1 VATPAAGSIEEL
13 IVAEVAATAYHPRT
27 SKHSDAQSLVII
39 RDLLAACPTLAK
51 RAAAGEIVGKLR
63 HHQQVGHGDWVIDIA
78 LGSAAEA
85 PEPPKA
91 GELIRLTEPALI
103 QIAIELKSIWTEH
116 GKARKNRLRDFEA
129 FHSYAH
135 DYSKRTVAAA
145 FLVINAAELFLS
157 PLNLDARN
165 REPITYH
172 RQRATPT
179 FEIVRKTIE
188 IFRSIHLRDSE
199 TDAPGLEALGIA
211 VIEHDNLNYL
221 DGRAQYADVAKKY
234 ANLRRV
240 SKVAPVPPGL
250 KVGDPLHYRT
260 MIQRICN
267 AYRERFP

>member
-1 VATPAAGSIEEL
+1 MAGSIEEL

-39 RDLLAACPTLAK
+39 RDLLTSCSTLAK
-51 RAAAGEIVGKLR
+51 RASAGEIVGKLR
-63 HHQQVGHGDWVIDIA
+63 HHQQVGHGDWVIDVA
-78 LGSAAEA
+78 LGTPSDA
-85 PEPPKA
+85 PEPPKE
-91 GELIRLTEPALI
+91 GDLIRFTEPTLI
-103 QIAIELKSIWTEH
+103 QIAIELKSVWTEH

-135 DYSKRTVAAA
+135 DYSKKTVAAA
-145 FLVINAAELFLS
+145 FLVVNAAEHFLS

-165 REPITYH
+165 REPITPH
-172 RQRATPT
+172 RQRATST
-179 FEIVRKTIE
+179 VDIVKKTIE

-199 TDAPGLEALGIA
+199 ADAAGLEALG
-211 VIEHDNLNYL
+211 VVVVEHDNLNYL
-221 DGRAQYADVAKKY
+221 DGRPQYGDIAEKY
-234 ANLRRV
+234 RHLRKA